1 MRSKLSNNISHCYNL
16 SRNWLAVVE
25 HTLVGYG
32 QEDDTMEQ
40 RKQLGNTS
48 EALAQA
54 YLEKQGFLLL
64 QANFSCKRGELDL
77 IMRPG

>member
-1 MRSKLSNNISHCYNL
+1 
-16 SRNWLAVVE
+16 
-25 HTLVGYG
+25 
-32 QEDDTMEQ
+32 MEQ

-64 QANFSCKRGELDL
+64 QANFSCK
-77 IMRPG
+77 PGRAGFDYAPG